1 VPVTLTSDLNC
12 SLDGACGIQDKRS
25 HFTRIPQAPSRLH
38 KLSYIMNQLKIRV
51 IYCLLLVLFILA
63 ACNGDKSTQSLEN
76 KENAKQVVPAASNG
90 TMVEIPSGQFI
101 MGSNKR
107 DENGKQQEY
116 GLVNPMYMDEHPEH
130 KVDLGA
136 YLFDKYEVTNLAYKQ
151 FILATKREEPF
162 QWSQDGY
169 NLVEARLKVTDID
182 TLRWIAEEYFK
193 LDVDTTK
200 MNKAQLLV
208 AMQKD
213 RVFKDTLP
221 VTGVTWFDAR
231 DYCQWA
237 GKQLPTEQQ
246 WEKAARGPEGLEY
259 PWGNQW
265 DPQRTN
271 TGDDSNW
278 EDGIAP
284 VGSYPDNKSPYGVYD
299 LSGNVWE
306 WVDAWYQAYPGSD
319 YSVDAFGEKN
329 RVIRGGGGGVGHYAL
344 SVFYR
349 GAARSY
355 SLPDKSNPDVGFRC
369 AKAK

>member
-1 VPVTLTSDLNC
+1 
-12 SLDGACGIQDKRS
+12 
-25 HFTRIPQAPSRLH
+25 
-38 KLSYIMNQLKIRV
+38 MNQSKVNLLS
-51 IYCLLLVLFILA
+51 CLLFVLLMLC
-63 ACNGDKSTQSLEN
+63 ACNDGKPN
-76 KENAKQVVPAASNG
+76 HNAKNEGDSKQAVPAVIEDG
-90 TMVEIPSGQFI
+90 MVEIPAGEFI

-107 DENGKQQEY
+107 DETGKQQEY

-130 KVDLGA
+130 KVFLDT
-136 YLFDKYEVTNLAYKQ
+136 YLFDKYEVTNLAYKR
-151 FILATKREEPF
+151 FVLATKRTEPF
-162 QWSQDGY
+162 QWSQNGY
-169 NLVEARLKVTDID
+169 NLIAARLNITDID

-193 LDVDTTK
+193 LDVDTRK

-208 AMQKD
+208 AMKNNWAEKD
-213 RVFKDTLP
+213 NLP
-221 VTGVTWFDAR
+221 VTGVSWFDAR
-231 DYCQWA
+231 DYCHWV

-246 WEKAARGPEGLEY
+246 WEKASRGPEGLEY

-265 DPQRTN
+265 DPQLTN

-284 VGSYPDNKSPYGVYD
+284 VGSYPQNKSPYGVYD

-306 WVDAWYQAYPGSD
+306 WVDAWYKAYPGSD

-355 SLPDKSNPDVGFRC
+355 SLPEKSNPDVGFRC
-369 AKAK
+369 AKAQ

>member
-1 VPVTLTSDLNC
+1 
-12 SLDGACGIQDKRS
+12 
-25 HFTRIPQAPSRLH
+25 
-38 KLSYIMNQLKIRV
+38 MNQLKV
-51 IYCLLLVLFILA
+51 HLFSCLLFVLSALS
-63 ACNGDKSTQSLEN
+63 ACSDGKPDRTAKNEGGT
-76 KENAKQVVPAASNG
+76 KQVVTAENNG
-90 TMVEIPSGQFI
+90 AMVEIPSGQFI

-116 GLVNPMYMDEHPEH
+116 GLVNPLYMDEHPEH
-130 KVDLGA
+130 KVNLDAFL
-136 YLFDKYEVTNLAYKQ
+136 LDKYEVTNFAYKQ
-151 FILATKREEPF
+151 FVLATKAKEPF
-162 QWSQDGY
+162 QWSQNGY
-169 NLVEARLKVTDID
+169 NLIEARLKITDIE
-182 TLRWIAEEYFK
+182 TIRWIAKEYFK

-213 RVFKDTLP
+213 RASKDKLP
-221 VTGVTWFDAR
+221 VSGVTWFDAR
-231 DYCQWA
+231 DYCKWA

-246 WEKAARGPEGLEY
+246 WEKAARGPEGLVY
-259 PWGNQW
+259 PWGNHW

-284 VGSYPDNKSPYGVYD
+284 IGSYPENKSPYGVYD
-299 LSGNVWE
+299 LSGNIWE

-319 YSVDAFGEKN
+319 YTVDAFGEKN

-355 SLPDKSNPDVGFRC
+355 SLPDQSNPDVGFRC